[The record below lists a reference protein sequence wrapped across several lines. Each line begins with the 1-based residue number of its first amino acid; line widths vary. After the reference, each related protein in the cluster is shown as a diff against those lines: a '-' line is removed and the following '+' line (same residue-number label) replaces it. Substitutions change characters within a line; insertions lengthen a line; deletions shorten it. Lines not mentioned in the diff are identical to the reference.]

1 MIEPI
6 YISVVLCTY
15 NDERY
20 IKSSVDSVLNQTYP
34 YFELI
39 IVNDGSTDNTLQILE
54 NIEDERIRII
64 NKPNTGLA
72 DSLNEGIKA
81 AKYQWIARMDGDDIS
96 LPNRFEAQIKLID
109 SGASVIGGQF
119 YVIDENSE
127 YKSNIPSNNPL
138 TPLRSKLYVMLGW
151 NPLAHPSALI
161 SKKALSMVGGYDP
174 NFSASQD
181 MDLWFRISKKHKIIN
196 TKEIVLLYRKHSN
209 NISNGRKE
217 FQTKMAFM
225 AYIKRALGINRV
237 LTKKEFCI
245 LQDNILISSL
255 VSKNY
260 DYVNRLGSLKSIKR
274 LLVLFKYYTWKF
286 GAFIRLS
293 NTKILF
299 D

>member
-1 MIEPI
+1 MKEPV

-20 IKSSVDSVLNQTYP
+20 IKSSVDSILNQTYP

-39 IVNDGSTDNTLQILE
+39 IVNDGSTDNTFTILKQ
-54 NIEDERIRII
+54 IEDERIRII

-72 DSLNEGIKA
+72 DSLNEGVKA

-96 LPNRFEAQIKLID
+96 LPNRLEVQIKLID

-119 YVIDENSE
+119 YVIDENSK
-127 YKSNIPSNNPL
+127 YKSKMPSNNPL
-138 TPLRSKLYVMLGW
+138 SPLRSKLYVMLGW

-161 SKKALSMVGGYDP
+161 SKNALSMVGGYDP

-196 TKEIVLLYRKHSN
+196 TKEVVLLYRKHSN
-209 NISNGRKE
+209 NISNGRKDI
-217 FQTKMAFM
+217 QIKMAFI

-237 LTKKEFCI
+237 LSPNEFRI
-245 LQDNILISSL
+245 LQENQLISSL
-255 VSKNY
+255 ICKNH
-260 DYVNRLGSLKSIKR
+260 DYVKGLEGLKSIKR
-274 LLVLFKYYTWKF
+274 ALVLVRYYAWRF
-286 GAFIRLS
+286 WIFVRLS
-293 NTKILF
+293 NTKITF
-299 D
+299 E